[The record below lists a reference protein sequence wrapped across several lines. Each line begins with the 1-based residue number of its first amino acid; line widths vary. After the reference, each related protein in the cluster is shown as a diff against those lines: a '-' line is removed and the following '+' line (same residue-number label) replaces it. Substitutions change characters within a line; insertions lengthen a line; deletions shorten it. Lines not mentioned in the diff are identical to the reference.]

1 MDDEMFKEYLT
12 NRYYNQIEW
21 YDRKAVKSKKIY
33 VIFQGSAIVFS
44 AMTPILILLGTEW
57 EKLAAVIVSFLVAV
71 GTAILKTFKY
81 QENWINYRTTCEVL
95 RKEIYYYQAGINE
108 YKDPKDR
115 KGLFIQR
122 VEAFISRE
130 HTYWISERKEKEE
143 VTNKKTAQ

>member
-95 RKEIYYYQAGINE
+95 RKEIYYY
-108 YKDPKDR
+108 
-115 KGLFIQR
+115 
-122 VEAFISRE
+122 
-130 HTYWISERKEKEE
+130 
-143 VTNKKTAQ
+143 

>member
-33 VIFQGSAIVFS
+33 VIFQGIVIVFS
-44 AMTPILILLGTEW
+44 AITPILILLGTAW
-57 EKLAAVIVSFLVAV
+57 ERWTALVVSFLVAV
-71 GTAILKTFKY
+71 GTTLLKTFKY
-81 QENWINYRTTCEVL
+81 QENWINYRSTSEAL
-95 RKEIYYYQAGINE
+95 RKEIYSYQAGINE
-108 YKDPKDR
+108 YKEAKDR
-115 KGLFIQR
+115 KGLFVQR